1 MKKVGVFFFI
11 GVMTYTLVVCDTT
24 ILLAAEQGFVPL
36 FPGDSLEAWKVSDWS
51 NVATPQKVE
60 GTPWRMENGILYGL
74 NKRTWIRSTKEYSDF
89 ILKLDTKV
97 TKGSNGGIGLRF
109 PPEGDP
115 AYKAMEIQVVDDRIY
130 YGGGARP
137 EQCTGSI
144 YDEIAASKDATN
156 PVGQWNSWQITA
168 KGSKVTIVLNGEKI
182 IDADLSREKKA
193 RQKKGPAL
201 AERPLKGHI
210 GFQNL
215 NGNITLRNI
224 MIKELDGADDDFV
237 PLFNGK
243 NLDGWINVN
252 CAPETWIVR
261 DDMIICSGIPT
272 GVLRTTKQYENYILE
287 LEWCHMKHGGNAGL
301 FIHSD
306 PVTAPGQP
314 FTRSIEVQILD
325 GRNTENYTSHG
336 DIFAIHGAKMKP
348 DKPHPADWNRSL
360 PSEHRCKPAGQWNH
374 YRVECKNGNV
384 ALAVNGKVVTRGSR
398 LVPRKGYICLEAEGS
413 EIHFRNIRI
422 CELPGTNPPPQ
433 IVAQKD
439 KGFRSLYN
447 GIDLRGFKQEPGHKG
462 HWQAKNWILDYD
474 GKSEAQD
481 KNLWTQEEF
490 ENFTL
495 IVDWRLPPKDGTVQ
509 VPVILPDG
517 SQALDTDG
525 KGLTASASAAGDS
538 GIYLRGSSKSQ
549 INIWNWPVGSGEIW
563 GYRTDKSMPPEVRKA
578 ATPIAKADNPIGRWN
593 RFEITVIDDRVMVV
607 LNGKE
612 VIRWARLPGM
622 PKRGPIALQHHGDP
636 VQFANIYIKE
646 HTK

>member
-1 MKKVGVFFFI
+1 MKNVCAFLLI
-11 GVMTYTLVVCDTT
+11 GIIAYAVVLANPA
-24 ILLAAEQGFVPL
+24 ILRADDDGFVPL
-36 FPGDSLEAWKVSDWS
+36 FPGDSLEGFKISDWS

-60 GTPWRMENGILYGL
+60 GTPWRMENGVLYGL
-74 NKRTWIRSTKEYSDF
+74 NKRTWIRSTKQYGDF
-89 ILKLDTKV
+89 ILKLDTMV

-115 AYKAMEIQVVDDRIY
+115 AYTAMEIQVVDDRIY
-130 YGGGARP
+130 YGGSARN

-144 YDEIAASKDATN
+144 YDEIAPTKDATN
-156 PVGQWNSWQITA
+156 PVGQWNSWLITA

-182 IDADLSREKKA
+182 IDADLSLETKA
-193 RQKKGPAL
+193 RQQTGPPL

-224 MIKELDGADDDFV
+224 MIKELDGADDGFV
-237 PLFNGK
+237 SLFNGK
-243 NLDGWINVN
+243 NLDGWFNVN
-252 CAPETWIVR
+252 CAPETWTVR
-261 DDMIICSGIPT
+261 DGMIICTGIPT
-272 GVLRTTKQYENYILE
+272 GVLRTNKHYENYILE
-287 LEWCHMKHGGNAGL
+287 LEWRHMIEGGNAGL

-306 PVTAPGQP
+306 PLTARGQP

-336 DIFAIHGAKMKP
+336 DVFAIHGATMKP
-348 DKPHPADWNRSL
+348 DKPHPAGWNRSL
-360 PSEHRCKPAGQWNH
+360 PSERRCKPAGQWNH

-413 EIHFRNIRI
+413 EIHFRKIRI
-422 CELPGTNPPPQ
+422 KELPGTNPPPQ
-433 IVAQKD
+433 IVADKD

-447 GIDLRGFKQEPGHKG
+447 GLDLTGWKQDPGHKG

-474 GKSEAQD
+474 GKSEALN
-481 KNLWTQEEF
+481 KNLWTEEEF

-495 IVDWRLPPKDGTVQ
+495 IVDWRLPPEDGTEQ

-517 SQALDTDG
+517 SQATGPDG
-525 KGLTASASAAGDS
+525 KELTASVPAAGDS

-549 INIWNWPVGSGEIW
+549 INIWNWPIGSGEIW
-563 GYRTDKSMPPEVRKA
+563 GYRTDKNMPPEIREA
-578 ATPIAKADNPIGRWN
+578 ATPIVKADKPIGTWN
-593 RFEITVIDDRVMVV
+593 RFVITVIDDRVTVI
-607 LNGKE
+607 LNDQP
-612 VIRWARLPGM
+612 VIRSAKLPGI

-646 HTK
+646 HPK